1 MAQWAGGYS
10 GNTHASRV
18 QDTETI
24 LREAITALRGA
35 SAPSVRTK
43 AKTVQQLARKLL
55 LARVRLMKARLAAL
69 PGGTPASRRRLA
81 LQERLASTQARG
93 VTGILGEFKAS
104 DALDL

>member
-1 MAQWAGGYS
+1 MGECSLCAYQ
-10 GNTHASRV
+10 
-18 QDTETI
+18 
-24 LREAITALRGA
+24 
-35 SAPSVRTK
+35 